1 MEVGGEG
8 EGERR
13 WRGKRRDGER
23 EGGRGGVVGGGG
35 LGQGWRLRKG
45 VFVKNG

>member
-8 EGERR
+8 EEERR
-13 WRGKRRDGER
+13 WRGEEER
-23 EGGRGGVVGGGG
+23 WRERGWQGWGGGGGG
-35 LGQGWRLRKG
+35 LGQGGRLRKG